1 MAGYDLKEIISNL
14 TDTEKRIIETY
25 IQKGGSAKEIAS
37 MLNVS
42 ERTVY
47 KALYKYRK
55 AALEMGIDPSNFYL
69 RKTVVSSAPQKQSIS
84 PDVIEEMKEQLLVE
98 ITRIIEESIQKSL
111 RGVLEEFLSEQKASL
126 SLRKDEPKNMALQ
139 ESQLEY
145 VFLRLS
151 ETLEKL
157 NANIEKLNQ
166 KIDKLDVP
174 RQFSGNSSA
183 WSRETYTV
191 ETSLPSFVQGNPWI
205 DILSRP
211 RVP

>member
-84 PDVIEEMKEQLLVE
+84 PDVIEEMKEQLLAE

-111 RGVLEEFLSEQKASL
+111 RGVLEEILSEQKASL

-174 RQFSGNSSA
+174 RQSSGNSSA
-183 WSRETYTV
+183 WSRE
-191 ETSLPSFVQGNPWI
+191 G
-205 DILSRP
+205 IL
-211 RVP
+211 